1 MKNEITTQGGQ
12 LSRNQE
18 RGLSMIDKLS
28 ALENDQKLRDLD
40 TDKAISYISKQLVRI
55 YAFLGHRNIFKG
67 DATQIESAK
76 AQIREI
82 SAQILSGIK
91 ENKNFRLVTDK
102 DFDAIISKGTA
113 DALSEIKHVSA
124 RSVFQWIK
132 DFQEIYQKDIVRARL
147 SLQKEAQEL
156 SPLERERKSDREGI
170 FALFTYLTEGAK
182 NDFADYRLF
191 YGREVT
197 RYADKY
203 KDFLDPEF
211 VSKWSK
217 RSDLWKV
224 AQEEAQDPE
233 SIDYKRPIL
242 SKTSKQETERD
253 RTARLYC
260 YNIITL
266 FTFEH
271 EGDTE
276 TRDLIV
282 SACDQYFQQN
292 KNL

>member
-170 FALFTYLTEGAK
+170 FALFTYL
-182 NDFADYRLF
+182 
-191 YGREVT
+191 
-197 RYADKY
+197 
-203 KDFLDPEF
+203 
-211 VSKWSK
+211 KWSK